1 MNTSLNK
8 NLINTIS
15 EFAQIGYT
23 ADQVSNA
30 FIDLCNTV
38 NTYFQEEENSFMGEI
53 RGGKGNKKMGLVQPS
68 TSTEIEN
75 PKLKDDL
82 EIFNAN
88 FNNDEYIYI
97 IPTAQEKPMKLVFE
111 NDEFIW
117 KGEVNP
123 LDTN

>member
-38 NTYFQEEENSFMGEI
+38 NAYLQEENSSMGEI

-88 FNNDEYIYI
+88 FNDDECIYI
-97 IPTAQEKPMKLVFE
+97 IPTAQEKPMKLVFK

-123 LDTN
+123 LDIN

>member
-23 ADQVSNA
+23 ADQVNNA

-38 NTYFQEEENSFMGEI
+38 NAYLQKENSSMGEI
-53 RGGKGNKKMGLVQPS
+53 RGGKGNKKIGLVQPS

-88 FNNDEYIYI
+88 FNDDECIYI
-97 IPTAQEKPMKLVFE
+97 IPIAQEKPMKLVFE

-117 KGEVNP
+117 EGEVNP
-123 LDTN
+123 FDTN